1 MDPLSDVLSLL
12 NARGVLSA
20 RLIAGGDW
28 CIQSPAYEGVR
39 FGALL
44 RGSCQLILDGFT
56 QAIVLQAGDGYLLTD
71 GRPYRIG
78 SDLALP
84 AVDMRDVLEQVVDG
98 VAYCGNRPDV
108 QLLGGRFLLEGY
120 NARYLLDDL
129 PPVIHIPGDSD
140 EATVQRWVLERM
152 SIELAT
158 KQAGLSAMVDN
169 LAHIMVVQM
178 LRDYLAAGG
187 HHGGWLAALN
197 DDKLGRVLTKMHESP
212 MRHWTVEELA
222 SLASMSR
229 SAFASRFSGLVGTSP
244 LNYLIRWRMRLAARA
259 LVQSSA
265 SVSAIAYAHGYESES
280 AFSNAFKRVMGSAPR
295 TYRVHAS
302 RTTG

>member
-44 RGSCQLILDGFT
+44 RGRCQLALDDSAQT
-56 QAIVLQAGDGYLLTD
+56 INLQAGDGYLLTD

-84 AVDMRDVLEQVVDG
+84 AVSMRDVLEQVVDG

-108 QLLGGRFLLEGY
+108 QLLGGRFHLEGS

-129 PPVIHIPGDSD
+129 PPVIHVPGGSD
-140 EATVQRWVLERM
+140 EATVQRWVLERI

-178 LRDYLAAGG
+178 LRDYLTAGR
-187 HHGGWLAALN
+187 HHVGWLAALN

-212 MRHWTVEELA
+212 MRHWSVDELA

-229 SAFASRFSGLVGTSP
+229 SAFASRFSNLVGTSP

-259 LVQSSA
+259 LVQSKA

-295 TYRVHAS
+295 AYRIHAS
-302 RTTG
+302 KTSA

>member
-44 RGSCQLILDGFT
+44 RGRCQLALDDSAQT
-56 QAIVLQAGDGYLLTD
+56 INLQAGDGYLLTD

-84 AVDMRDVLEQVVDG
+84 AVSMRDVLEQVVDG

-108 QLLGGRFLLEGY
+108 QLLGGRFHLEGS

-129 PPVIHIPGDSD
+129 PPVIHVPGGSD
-140 EATVQRWVLERM
+140 EATVQRWVLERI

-178 LRDYLAAGG
+178 LRDYLTAGR
-187 HHGGWLAALN
+187 HHVGWLAALN

-212 MRHWTVEELA
+212 MRHWSVDELA

-229 SAFASRFSGLVGTSP
+229 SAFASRFSNLVGTSP

-259 LVQSSA
+259 LVQSTA

-295 TYRVHAS
+295 AYRIHAS
-302 RTTG
+302 KTSA